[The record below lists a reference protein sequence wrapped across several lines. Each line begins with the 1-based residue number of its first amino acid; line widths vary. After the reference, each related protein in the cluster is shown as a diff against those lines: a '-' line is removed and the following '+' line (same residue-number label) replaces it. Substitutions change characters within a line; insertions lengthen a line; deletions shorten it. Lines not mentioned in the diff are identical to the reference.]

1 MLYFDC
7 VSFPILGL
15 YLDETELSPMKGNE
29 RVPANS
35 EFPFTLVFPTQDI
48 NKIWESDQVQ
58 RWANYGGQAKS
69 GHPQSFAYGLWG
81 LLLYNGTTE
90 SM

>member
-1 MLYFDC
+1 
-7 VSFPILGL
+7 
-15 YLDETELSPMKGNE
+15 MKGNE
-29 RVPANS
+29 TVPANS

-69 GHPQSFAYGLWG
+69 GHPHSFAYGLWG
-81 LLLYNGTTE
+81 LLLYNGPTE